1 MPLLTADAAGVYV
14 ISVTPF
20 HPDGRIDW
28 DSLDRVTDFYLDKGA
43 TGLTILGIMGEAHK
57 LTQDESRAVAARVIA
72 RAGVPV
78 IVGVSA
84 PGLAAITELSAAV
97 MDMGA
102 AGVMIAPP
110 GSLRTDAQ
118 IITYYTQAVAAAGDG
133 VPVVLQD
140 YPLVI
145 GVQIDPGTIRRIV
158 DALPQ
163 VVMLKHEDWPG
174 LAKITALRRA
184 EAAGGRRISILC
196 GNGGLFLPEEMGR
209 GADGAMTGFAFPEML
224 AQVVGLCQTGDADR
238 AQDVFDAHLPLV
250 RYEQQPGA
258 GLAVR
263 KYVLAS
269 RGAIAFES
277 QRAPG
282 AALPPEARAE
292 VDRMIARLNRRMA
305 DLG

>member
-1 MPLLTADAAGVYV
+1 MPLLTADAKGVYV

-20 HPDGRIDW
+20 HPDGRIDF

-43 TGLTILGIMGEAHK
+43 TGLTILGIMGEAQK
-57 LTQDESRAVAARVIA
+57 LTQAEAREVAARVIA

-84 PGLAAITELSAAV
+84 PGLAAISELSAAV

-118 IITYYTQAVAAAGDG
+118 IVTYYQQACAAAGAG

-140 YPLVI
+140 FPLTT

-163 VVMLKHEDWPG
+163 IVMLKHEDWPG
-174 LAKITALRRA
+174 LAKITALRKA

-224 AQVVGLCQTGDADR
+224 SQVVTLCQQGQAER
-238 AQDVFDAHLPLV
+238 AQDIFDAHLPLV

-263 KYVLAS
+263 KYVLAK
-269 RGAIAFES
+269 RGAIASEA

-282 AALPPEARAE
+282 ANLPPEARAE
-292 VDRMIARLNRRMA
+292 VDRMIARLDRRLVE
-305 DLG
+305 LG